1 MKYLAKAFQRILDNS
16 RGERAAT
23 AFLKQNPLLLI
34 RVFNAANNTQLVC
47 PEFRFGNQYR
57 ADFCVLS
64 AHSGGWEVGLI
75 ELEPV
80 GDRFFLKDGTESKK
94 LRDAKRQVADWSRYI
109 QTHDQEFRDEL
120 TRSMTARNIYLP
132 RINRGLV
139 SVLGEVND
147 CSLSFRIRFYIVM
160 GRRKQLSTTDVSR
173 RSYYPTMNNCDL
185 VTYDRILD
193 DAIELDYS
201 TRAVQQHR
209 MRLVPRKS
217 QKPRGST

>member
-1 MKYLAKAFQRILDNS
+1 M
-16 RGERAAT
+16 

-80 GDRFFLKDGTESKK
+80 GESFFLKDGTETKR
-94 LRDAKRQVADWSRYI
+94 LRKAKTQVADWSRYI
-109 QTHDQEFRDEL
+109 QTHDQDFREEVS
-120 TRSMTARNIYLP
+120 RSMTSRNIYLP
-132 RINRGLV
+132 RINKSLQ
-139 SVLGEVND
+139 SILGEFND
-147 CSLSFRIRFYIVM
+147 RHLSFRVRFYIVM
-160 GRRKQLSTTDVSR
+160 GRRKQILDTDVSR
-173 RSYYPTMNNCDL
+173 RSYYHTMNNCDL

-193 DAIELDYS
+193 DAIELDRS
-201 TRAVQQHR
+201 TRSSKQH
-209 MRLVPRKS
+209 
-217 QKPRGST
+217 